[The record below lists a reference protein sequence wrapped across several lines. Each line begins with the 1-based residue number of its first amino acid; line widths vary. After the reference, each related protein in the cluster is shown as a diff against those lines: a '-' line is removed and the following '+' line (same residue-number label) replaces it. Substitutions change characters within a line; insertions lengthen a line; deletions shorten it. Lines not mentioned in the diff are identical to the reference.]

1 MSNLLF
7 QAWGAGAGLGIRRAL
22 VLVASQKTL
31 TVAVPVLAGLASTSA
46 GVLRPELV
54 GIAVL
59 PCIFVH
65 LLQTVIDF
73 VLVAKW
79 RRSDKQNVP

>member
-1 MSNLLF
+1 MQGGF
-7 QAWGAGAGLGIRRAL
+7 AGIVIRRAL
-22 VLVASQKTL
+22 ILVASQKTL

-46 GVLRPELV
+46 RILRPEFV

-65 LLQTVIDF
+65 LLQTVIDCG
-73 VLVAKW
+73 LVAH
-79 RRSDKQNVP
+79 

>member
-1 MSNLLF
+1 M
-7 QAWGAGAGLGIRRAL
+7 
-22 VLVASQKTL
+22 ASQKTL

-46 GVLRPELV
+46 RILRPELV

-73 VLVAKW
+73 ILVAYW
-79 RRSDKQNVP
+79 RSLSHES